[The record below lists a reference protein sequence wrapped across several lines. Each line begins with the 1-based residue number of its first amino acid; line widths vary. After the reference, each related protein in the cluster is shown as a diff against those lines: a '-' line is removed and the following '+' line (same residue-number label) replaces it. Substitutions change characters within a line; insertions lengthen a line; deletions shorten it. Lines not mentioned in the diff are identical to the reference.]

1 MEKKKIVLYSEVIG
15 AIVDVIINMMLIP
28 KLASTGAA
36 IGTVIAE
43 LAVLIVQYSVLR
55 NEVGGTLKKP
65 YYIKIN
71 IAVLLACLVS
81 CWVKVLGTGEFIT
94 LIVSAILY
102 FGVYGLVLLVTKE
115 EMVMEVWQMVMK
127 WFRKLCNKH

>member
-1 MEKKKIVLYSEVIG
+1 MKKYIDIQVVREIETVLDDITLPV
-15 AIVDVIINMMLIP
+15 N
-28 KLASTGAA
+28 TGAFQVVDIISITEKMDGA
-36 IGTVIAE
+36 NASIRYDE
-43 LAVLIVQYSVLR
+43 KEDVLR
-55 NEVGGTLKKP
+55 AFSRNNELSKDQNLRGF
-65 YYIKIN
+65 
-71 IAVLLACLVS
+71 C